1 MNNKTREMAVKKE
14 YDSIRKKGN
23 RFLYGFLII
32 FVSGY
37 LIFFTSP
44 LWMPDDYLGV
54 DVTEPGE
61 VISGNDREVTMIAW
75 TYSRE
80 QKEMEVVL
88 EIANAS
94 LDGLERYDWTAFDAQ
109 KGRIRTETVTETDDF
124 AVIRLLRVPDGFI
137 EISLRMEA
145 PDKGES
151 EDEFSMLRFYTSKKA
166 VEKVSSIKDRSLH
179 DYRIYAADCKIRTY
193 RGQIRELEDDSKKQ
207 QDLIAEA
214 EEKIKNLKK
223 DQKYQAEDEKAETDS
238 LISQL
243 TTQKDGF
250 KDTIEENDRS
260 IAELEE
266 KIKLQEERRG
276 KLGG

>member
-1 MNNKTREMAVKKE
+1 MKNKTREMAIKKE

-32 FVSGY
+32 FISGY

-44 LWMPDDYLGV
+44 LWMPGDYLGV

-61 VISGNDREVTMIAW
+61 VISGNDREVTMVAW
-75 TYSRE
+75 TYSKA
-80 QKEMEVVL
+80 QKKMEVVL

-94 LDGLERYDWTAFDAQ
+94 LDGIDRYEWTALDAN

-124 AVIRLLRVPDGFI
+124 AVIRLLRVPDGFT
-137 EISLRMEA
+137 EISLRMES
-145 PDKGES
+145 PDKGEG
-151 EDEFSMLRFYTSKKA
+151 EDEFSMLRFYTSKKS
-166 VEKVSSIKDRSLH
+166 VEKVLSIKDKSLH
-179 DYRIYAADCKIRTY
+179 EYRIYAADCKISTY
-193 RGQIRELEDDSKKQ
+193 RGQIQELEDDSKKQ

-243 TTQKDGF
+243 ETQKDGF
-250 KDTIEENDRS
+250 EDAIEENENK
-260 IAELEE
+260 IAEFEE
-266 KIKLQEERRG
+266 KIKLQEERR
-276 KLGG
+276 KRLGG

>member
-1 MNNKTREMAVKKE
+1 MNNRTREMAVKKK
-14 YDSIRKKGN
+14 YDGIRKKGN

-32 FVSGY
+32 FISGY

-44 LWMPDDYLGV
+44 FWMPDDYLGV

-75 TYSRE
+75 TYSKDH
-80 QKEMEVVL
+80 KEMEVVL
-88 EIANAS
+88 EIVNAS
-94 LDGLERYDWTAFDAQ
+94 LDGIERYDWTAFDAQ
-109 KGRIRTETVTETDDF
+109 KGRIRTETVAETDDF
-124 AVIRLLRVPDGFI
+124 AVIHLLRVPDGFT

-145 PDKGES
+145 PDSDSDGA
-151 EDEFSMLRFYTSKKA
+151 FSMLRFYTSKKA
-166 VEKVSSIKDRSLH
+166 VENVSSIKDRSLH
-179 DYRIYAADCKIRTY
+179 EYRIYAADCKIRTY
-193 RGQIRELEDDSKKQ
+193 RGQIRDLEENSKKQ

-214 EEKIKNLKK
+214 EEKIKNLKQ

-243 TTQKDGF
+243 KTQKDDF
-250 KDTIEENDRS
+250 ADIIEENDSS

-266 KIKLQEERRG
+266 KIKLQEERRR